1 MILIVYKVVVLKYL
15 VIIPVYNAER
25 TLSRCVNSILNQDFN
40 DYEIILVNDGSKDKS
55 LEICND
61 FSDKYENIFTINKEN
76 GGASSARNAGLDH
89 ARGDFILFV
98 DSDDYVEDHY
108 FFEFEK
114 YGYNDGWVIFKDS
127 WEVGDRIIRK
137 TINAGINDA
146 ERIEKYKYLIAS
158 RMINSPCAKR
168 FDRKIIEN
176 NRLRFNTDMIV
187 AEDFDFGLRYL
198 FLCKNITVADVSVYI
213 YNATSSGS
221 LVRRKKEN
229 LIDVYPLVFD
239 AAFKTIFE
247 SDFNEDE
254 KTQLCRIC
262 DMLHVESFGT
272 CVMEEFKDD
281 GKLPK
286 EIKKEI
292 KNMCI
297 KFYSRYKGGYG
308 YQNIIHFVMRL
319 CIKHKWSNA
328 LYILGKS
335 YVEMR
340 SRRIK

>member
-1 MILIVYKVVVLKYL
+1 MILIVYKVVVLKYS

-247 SDFNEDE
+247 SDFTEDE

-262 DMLHVESFGT
+262 DMLLVESFGT

-328 LYILGKS
+328 LYILGKL

>member
-1 MILIVYKVVVLKYL
+1 MILIVYKVVVLKYS

-40 DYEIILVNDGSKDKS
+40 DYEIILVNGGSKDKS

-61 FSDKYENIFTINKEN
+61 LSDKYENIFTINKEN

-281 GKLPK
+281 GKPPK

-328 LYILGKS
+328 LYILGKL

>member
-1 MILIVYKVVVLKYL
+1 MILIVYKVVVLKYS

-61 FSDKYENIFTINKEN
+61 FSDKYENILTINKEN

-281 GKLPK
+281 GKPPK

-328 LYILGKS
+328 LYILGKL

>member
-1 MILIVYKVVVLKYL
+1 
-15 VIIPVYNAER
+15 
-25 TLSRCVNSILNQDFN
+25 
-40 DYEIILVNDGSKDKS
+40 
-55 LEICND
+55 
-61 FSDKYENIFTINKEN
+61 
-76 GGASSARNAGLDH
+76 
-89 ARGDFILFV
+89 
-98 DSDDYVEDHY
+98 
-108 FFEFEK
+108 
-114 YGYNDGWVIFKDS
+114 
-127 WEVGDRIIRK
+127 
-137 TINAGINDA
+137 
-146 ERIEKYKYLIAS
+146 
-158 RMINSPCAKR
+158 MINSPCAKR

-281 GKLPK
+281 GKPPK

-328 LYILGKS
+328 LYILGKL